1 MKISPAGPLIL
12 TCPQQILSRRYLPF
26 PVSHRA
32 HLSQFS
38 TRQYLRRVR
47 ISYQP
52 DGIVVVQISCSA
64 VWLFTD
70 SGLTMFMDVLSFTRV
85 EHNGGNMKIRRDI
98 MIAGLLG
105 LFLAVTAHS
114 GSGQASIFNSGPS
127 LQAHSAVHAG
137 SAHRGSGHTRSAH
150 ASRHHRH
157 RHHTAG

>member
-1 MKISPAGPLIL
+1 MKISTAGPLIL

-98 MIAGLLG
+98 IIPGLLG
-105 LFLAVTAHS
+105 LFLPLTAHNAT
-114 GSGQASIFNSGPS
+114 GHPSIFNTSPP
-127 LQAHSAVHAG
+127 LHAHS
-137 SAHRGSGHTRSAH
+137 
-150 ASRHHRH
+150 
-157 RHHTAG
+157 